1 MTDSRIEQFRKMAE
15 ADPGNEL
22 GHFSLGRAYLDIG
35 RFKEGAESLRRV
47 IELNDKN
54 SKAYALLAFAQQGA
68 GDRAGALV
76 TLRKGYAVAH
86 DRGDLMPRNEMAAL
100 MRELGEEPPATS
112 SAAKEPQQTALN
124 ASGAAGQLTCRRCGQ
139 SKPQLPKPPFK
150 GQLGEQVYASV
161 CHDCWREWISMGT
174 KVINE
179 LRLDFSRSED
189 SAMYD
194 HHMKEFLNLG

>member
-15 ADPGNEL
+15 ADPNNEL

-35 RFKEGAESLRRV
+35 RFKEAADSLRRV
-47 IELNDKN
+47 IGLNDRN
-54 SKAYALLAFAQQGA
+54 SKAYHLLAIAQQGA
-68 GDRAGALV
+68 GDRAGAV
-76 TLRKGYAVAH
+76 ATLRKGYAVANE
-86 DRGDLMPRNEMAAL
+86 RGDLMPRNEMGAL
-100 MRELGEEPPATS
+100 LRELGEEPPVAEPAK
-112 SAAKEPQQTALN
+112 SASPAAAN
-124 ASGAAGQLTCRRCGQ
+124 AGAGQLTCRRCGL

-150 GQLGEQVYASV
+150 GDLGEQVYASV
-161 CHDCWREWISMGT
+161 CNDCWREWIAMGT

-179 LRLDFSRSED
+179 LRLDFSRPED